1 MVYPLFL
8 SVLRVVNVEQV
19 EREPVLRQLRVNPLG
34 FCLRVIVNE
43 TNINPEKS
51 TSSVLFVLIF

>member
-19 EREPVLRQLRVNPLG
+19 EREPVLRQLRVTPLG
-34 FCLRVIVNE
+34 FCLRVIVHE